1 MKRIFAIF
9 MAAVI
14 SAAAAVTAF
23 AEDAAKYETAFGLFE
38 EWMQTG
44 YPNYVT
50 GMWSTDGSMDNL
62 TVGIV
67 EAEYSE
73 ELKNELLSLVE
84 NKDTLSF
91 AKQKYSNNYLR
102 SIQDELTVYFGG
114 EIALSGMGVY
124 DMENYVGIDIVSDKM
139 NPATED
145 FIRECT
151 EKYGDA
157 VHFEYGGEI
166 VLDMGYTQSTTVQ
179 TATEEAKSDNT
190 LWIAFAAVAVL
201 LIGGAAIVFINR
213 RRSVLAGADGTLAAT
228 DSISDEQLEN
238 FVRETYIAPSAELDE
253 KILSITKK

>member
-1 MKRIFAIF
+1 MKRIFSIF

-44 YPNYVT
+44 YPDYVT

-91 AKQKYSNNYLR
+91 AKQKYSKNYLR
-102 SIQDELTVYFGG
+102 SIQEELTGYFGG
-114 EIALSGMGVY
+114 EIALSSMGVY

-157 VHFEYGGEI
+157 VHFEFGDAAVDLEEI
-166 VLDMGYTQSTTVQ
+166 LYVT
-179 TATEEAKSDNT
+179 TATEEKATDSAM
-190 LWIAFAAVAVL
+190 WIAFAAVAVL
-201 LIGGAAIVFINR
+201 LVGGAAIVIISR
-213 RRSVLAGADGTLAAT
+213 RRSVSAGADGTLAAT
-228 DSISDEQLEN
+228 DSISDEQLESI
-238 FVRETYIAPSAELDE
+238 VSETDIAPSAELDE